1 MFIVDTIFAKG
12 VNTATPNRTF
22 NTNRGGEMMKAM
34 RAGLLLT
41 VLCLPLSLP
50 ANAAENYPSR
60 PIRLIVPWP
69 PGGITDVISRGLGS
83 ILSESLGEQIVP
95 DNRPGA
101 AGTLGVAIAAKANPD
116 GYTLLMT
123 DVPSHAISASLY
135 KKLPY
140 NPLKDIEPI
149 ALPSRSPLVLVV
161 NPKLGINSIK
171 QLIDYAKKRPGELSF
186 ASSGPGSITHLT
198 AERFMRDTGVKMLH
212 VPYKG
217 GGPATAGIVS
227 GEAGMY
233 FACIAAAIP
242 HIKAGRLKLLGITL
256 PKRSPLYPD
265 TPAVAEV
272 IPKFEMGC
280 NTGFF
285 APGGTPE
292 PILARLH
299 AEVMKAVAQP
309 KMKALLAANSAEPA
323 PFSRAQFKQY
333 VAKEVHDWGEVVR
346 AAGLKVE

>member
-1 MFIVDTIFAKG
+1 
-12 VNTATPNRTF
+12 
-22 NTNRGGEMMKAM
+22 MKA
-34 RAGLLLT
+34 AQAASLLLAA
-41 VLCLPLSLP
+41 VFLPMIQH
-50 ANAAENYPSR
+50 AGAQEYPSR

-69 PGGITDVISRGLGS
+69 PGGITDVISRGLGAA
-83 ILSESLGEQIVP
+83 LSESLRQQVIP

-101 AGTLGVAIAAKANPD
+101 AGTLGVSIAAKANSD

-161 NPKLGINSIK
+161 NPRIGVKSIQ
-171 QLIDYAKKRPGELSF
+171 QLIDHAKARPGQLAF

-198 AERFMRDTGVKMLH
+198 AERFIRDTGVKLLH

-217 GGPATAGIVS
+217 GGPATAALVG

-233 FACIAAAIP
+233 FSCISAAIP
-242 HIKAGRLKLLGITL
+242 HIKAGRLTLLGITS

-265 TPAVAEV
+265 TPAVAEA
-272 IPKFEMGC
+272 IRGFEMGC

-285 APGGTPE
+285 APGGTPKA
-292 PILARLH
+292 IIARLH
-299 AEVMKAVAQP
+299 AEAMKAVAQP
-309 KMKALLAANSAEPA
+309 RMKELLAGNSAEAA
-323 PFSRAQFKQY
+323 PYTQAEFKKHVADEVRA
-333 VAKEVHDWGEVVR
+333 WGEVVR